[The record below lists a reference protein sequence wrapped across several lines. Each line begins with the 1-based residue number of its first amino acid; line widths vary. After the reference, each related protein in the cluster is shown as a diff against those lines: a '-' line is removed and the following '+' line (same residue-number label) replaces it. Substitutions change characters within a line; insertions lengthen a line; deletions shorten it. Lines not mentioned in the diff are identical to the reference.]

1 MFDGINFGDFYFL
14 FISFVGGQKLIG
26 VEFVAPSFS
35 GAGLKF
41 SLLLNK
47 LFVMLSIE
55 HCFNLLVTFIDYSKT
70 RQHIIFETVLK
81 ILMRYA
87 LWMR

>member
-1 MFDGINFGDFYFL
+1 MFDGINFGDFYF
-14 FISFVGGQKLIG
+14 FCISFMGGYKLFR

-35 GAGLKF
+35 SSRLKF

-55 HCFNLLVTFIDYSKT
+55 HCFNLLVTFY
-70 RQHIIFETVLK
+70 
-81 ILMRYA
+81 
-87 LWMR
+87 